1 MESAATQKRTGSGLS
16 WPTQL
21 YLFAVYTTA
30 VFAFA
35 VGWEDRQPTTDE
47 WEIGILL
54 AVCAATAQLLVVQI
68 PSRNASY
75 HLTPGILVAAAIL
88 LPPQLVALVAIAQ
101 HVPEWL
107 KLRYPWYIQTFNIA
121 NFGLSAL
128 ASGFVFERI
137 AGADG
142 LWDPVTT
149 IGLHRLTAGVMA
161 SIVFVVIQHGLLALV
176 LKFARGHSI
185 SESGMF
191 SSQSLVMDVVL
202 AMIGP
207 VIAILWVEGPLL
219 VVFGLAPLV
228 LLYRA
233 LSLPQLEIEAQ
244 MDAKT
249 ELFNARH
256 FSAALGEEF
265 ERAKRTSS
273 PLSLLVID
281 LDLLRDI
288 NNRYGHLAGDVVLT
302 GIARIFRGNLRPGD
316 VGARFGGEE
325 FCIVLRDTDTPE
337 AIAIAE
343 RIRKAVELEPFDVD
357 TSVDPIHATVSIG
370 ISTYPLDAENAH
382 DLLHRA
388 DLAAYRAKAEGRN
401 RVVACSG
408 QIVEAPTQRHDADR
422 AQEDAAL
429 PTPDPPG
436 RAAAVPV
443 PAPSPAPVVAPA
455 GESAV
460 PRPPVVVAAT
470 PAARAPVVSAAPRP
484 APAPAPLPAANSLA
498 SPPVVRRLAGLV
510 FALGVVV
517 GSVGIFVQ
525 PGEDVIGLLLLA
537 SLVAAGQALAVE
549 LASQGTIS
557 VSAVGSI
564 AGAAIFGPRAALL
577 LAAAVCAVDWSANRG
592 PLHKVLFNVGALT
605 LAGTA
610 ASSLFLLVPDGRWQL
625 IAGSA
630 VAGAVYYLVNIG
642 LLTTVIMLE
651 THESWLQVARARFA
665 WLFVHYVV
673 YGVVGG
679 MIAVAYDA
687 VGLLGMIVFA
697 LPLALVRKAQLD
709 YVEHTEENVRALRDA
724 AATIE
729 RQNSSLTHA
738 YALLQDRA
746 METMES
752 LAAAVDARDAYTA
765 GHSRRVQEVAVAI
778 GLELGLRDEA
788 LESVS
793 FAALFH
799 DVGKLAL
806 PDSVLLKPG
815 PLDADEWEVV
825 RRHPEEG
832 EKIIGHLGFLSSAT
846 SAIRHHHERFD
857 GSGYPDG
864 LSGAEI
870 PVGARILH
878 VADAFDSMVSSR
890 VYRPALPLQT
900 AMDELR
906 RGTGAQFC
914 PDCVAALE
922 RALASG
928 ILDDVV
934 EDELAA

>member
-1 MESAATQKRTGSGLS
+1 MSASAETPRRSNSGLS
-16 WPTQL
+16 WPAQL
-21 YLFAVYTTA
+21 YLFAVYATA

-35 VGWEDRQPTTDE
+35 LGWQDAAPTTDE
-47 WEIGILL
+47 WEAGVLL
-54 AVCAATAQLLVVQI
+54 AVCAAAAQLLVVHV

-88 LPPQLVALVAIAQ
+88 LPPQLVALVAVAQ

-128 ASGFVFERI
+128 AAGFVFRSV

-142 LWDPVTT
+142 LWHPATE
-149 IGLHRLTAGVMA
+149 IGLYRLAAGVLA

-185 SESGMF
+185 AESGMF
-191 SSQSLVMDVVL
+191 SSQSLIMDIVL

-207 VIAILWVEGPLL
+207 VIALLWVEAPLL

-233 LSLPQLEIEAQ
+233 LSLPQLAIEAQ

-249 ELFNARH
+249 DLYNARH
-256 FSAALGEEF
+256 FSAALSEEF
-265 ERAKRTSS
+265 ERAKRAST

-316 VGARFGGEE
+316 LGARFGGEE

-343 RIRKAVELEPFDVD
+343 RIRKAVEEQPFDVD
-357 TSVDPIHATVSIG
+357 TSVEPIHATVSIG
-370 ISTYPLDAENAH
+370 ISTFPLDADNAH
-382 DLLHRA
+382 NLLHRA

-408 QIVEAPTQRHDADR
+408 EIVEAPTERHEADH
-422 AQEDAAL
+422 AHEDM
-429 PTPDPPG
+429 PT
-436 RAAAVPV
+436 
-443 PAPSPAPVVAPA
+443 APSSPVTPAPVVATSPPEAPPA
-455 GESAV
+455 TAPSSVSRPQV
-460 PRPPVVVAAT
+460 PGGSRPVLASAT
-470 PAARAPVVSAAPRP
+470 PKPAA
-484 APAPAPLPAANSLA
+484 APAPPPAANSLA
-498 SPPVVRRLAGLV
+498 SPPAVRRLAAFVFGLG
-510 FALGVVV
+510 LLV
-517 GSVGIFVQ
+517 GAAGIVVQ
-525 PGEDVIGLLLLA
+525 PSDDVLGLLLLA
-537 SLVAAGQALAVE
+537 GLVAAGQALAVE
-549 LASQGTIS
+549 FASQGSVS

-610 ASSLFLLVPDGRWQL
+610 ASSLFLAVPDGRWQL
-625 IAGSA
+625 IAGAA
-630 VAGAVYYLVNIG
+630 VAGTVYYLVNIG
-642 LLTTVIMLE
+642 LLTTVITLE
-651 THESWLQVARARFA
+651 THETWIAVARERFA

-729 RQNSSLTHA
+729 RQNTSLTHA

-746 METMES
+746 TETMES

-765 GHSRRVQEVAVAI
+765 GHSRRVQEVSVAI

-815 PLDADEWEVV
+815 PLDPDEWEVV

-832 EKIIGHLGFLSSAT
+832 EKIIGHLGFLSNAT

-864 LSGAEI
+864 LAGSAI
-870 PVGARILH
+870 PIGARVLH

-906 RGTGAQFC
+906 RGTGTQFC
-914 PDCVAALE
+914 PECVAALD